1 MDFTNTVV
9 IRRPPEDV
17 FRFLAE
23 LENIPKWNYVI
34 IETHKTSEGP
44 VGVGTTYRQVRSLPS
59 RSEEAFEVTEFEP
72 ERRLAIRGGLG
83 PLHGTMSYTLEPIDG
98 GTRLTNAADLEGR
111 GVLRIAAPL
120 ATGRIREAVA
130 ANLGVLKELLEA
142 RAAHGGP

>member
-23 LENIPKWNYVI
+23 LESIPKWNYAI

-83 PLHGTMSYTLEPIDG
+83 PLHGTMSYTLEPIDE

-142 RAAHGGP
+142 MAAHGGP

>member
-9 IRRPPEDV
+9 IRRPPGDV

-23 LENIPKWNYVI
+23 LENIPKWNSAI
-34 IETHKTSEGP
+34 IETHKT
-44 VGVGTTYRQVRSLPS
+44 
-59 RSEEAFEVTEFEP
+59 EEAFEVTEFEP

-83 PLHGTMSYTLEPIDG
+83 PLHGTMSYTLEPMDQ

-142 RAAHGGP
+142 RAAHGGQ